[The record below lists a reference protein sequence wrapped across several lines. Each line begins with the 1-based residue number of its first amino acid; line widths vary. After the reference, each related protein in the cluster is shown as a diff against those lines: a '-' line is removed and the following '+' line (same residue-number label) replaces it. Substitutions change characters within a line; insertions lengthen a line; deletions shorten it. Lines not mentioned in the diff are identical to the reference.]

1 MLALHPP
8 PIENQGPRYGQEA
21 DTEST
26 AISWPY
32 GTGVADSLRVPHR
45 LKTPGEKGHH
55 SGQVVLEYQLWE
67 AAFKVKPTIPLAP
80 RADVLWKLIPSPV
93 HDQHEF
99 LTGTNISMV

>member
-67 AAFKVKPTIPLAP
+67 AAFKVKPTIPAHVGNHSSGLNLDINT
-80 RADVLWKLIPSPV
+80 RTILV
-93 HDQHEF
+93 Q
-99 LTGTNISMV
+99 GG